1 MYGKYSSA
9 LLAVLAAIL
18 VLTTGTEGQPE
29 KNLAYSMFRWTWM
42 LTSAVYQDTQSNF
55 VLGPFTQLAYLNEL
69 YGQGDDKMVNMEIEK
84 TLSLKAS
91 GYDDASQLQED
102 IRRTFQNIADETTA
116 SFMTFYQK
124 DWPLKDKFKRA
135 THDSPETAK
144 ANIMEAD
151 FSTETGR
158 QDVLDKLNAA
168 IAEVDTEPSAIKKA
182 GKALS
187 SADKLV
193 QGGAFA
199 GNLQIK
205 AGFVP
210 AKNDSFVGRFYNLG
224 AQTMVTMKYGLKR
237 MTIPHKLDEKLKLHI
252 VGIPLKNDW
261 YVFFN
266 VPVELDGLKTI
277 MVADN
282 VDQYVGNFI
291 SGVYPAALDIYVPF
305 SEKANSSCYLKPAFQ
320 ETGIKAPF
328 EKSAKLKF
336 FNAADKSACL
346 ANIWARGDHHFL
358 LEDISLRTV
367 HLAEFHS
374 SGGTGR
380 AYLKPSPERAANLST
395 SDQSRATPLMRPP
408 AKPKQAPG
416 TIRISGPDHLAG
428 QKEND
433 RLSPDN
439 RANSDTITIV
449 PDHPYSYIVLDN
461 YNIPIFS
468 GVVQVGRPAADNND
482 QSWPN

>member
-1 MYGKYSSA
+1 MCKVKHLSPGS
-9 LLAVLAAIL
+9 LAVLAAIL
-18 VLTTGTEGQPE
+18 LLATVGKSQPE

-42 LTSAVYQDTQSNF
+42 LTSAVYQDTQANF
-55 VLGPFTQLAYLNEL
+55 AMSPFIEYAYLSKL
-69 YGQGDDKMVNMEIEK
+69 YDQGGDKMVNAEIEK
-84 TLSLKAS
+84 TLDLKES
-91 GYDDASQLQED
+91 GYENAGELQED
-102 IRRTFQNIADETTA
+102 VRRTFMNILDATSEE
-116 SFMTFYQK
+116 FLTFYRK
-124 DWPLKDKFKRA
+124 DWPLKSSFKQA
-135 THDSPETAK
+135 IHKESAK
-144 ANIMEAD
+144 DNITEAD
-151 FSTETGR
+151 FGTESGR
-158 QDVLDKLNAA
+158 QDALDKLDAA
-168 IAEVDTEPSAIKKA
+168 IAEVDTEPSAIKKV

-237 MTIPHKLDEKLKLHI
+237 MTTSYKLDEKLKLHI

-266 VPVELDGLKTI
+266 VPVELNGLKTI

-282 VDQYVGNFI
+282 VDQYVGNFV
-291 SGVYPAALDIYVPF
+291 SGVYPATLDIYVPF
-305 SEKANSSCYLKPAFQ
+305 SEKANTSSYLKPAFQ

-328 EKSAKLKF
+328 ERERQTQVLHR
-336 FNAADKSACL
+336 C
-346 ANIWARGDHHFL
+346 RQVGL
-358 LEDISLRTV
+358 LGQHMGTS
-367 HLAEFHS
+367 LAEFHG
-374 SGGTGR
+374 SGGVSR
-380 AYLKPSPERAANLST
+380 AHLEKVASVPT
-395 SDQSRATPLMRPP
+395 SDQQPAVPLTSPP
-408 AKPKQAPG
+408 SKSKQASG
-416 TIRISGPDHLAG
+416 TIRISGPDHLVG
-428 QKEND
+428 QVKNVRVSSD
-433 RLSPDN
+433 D